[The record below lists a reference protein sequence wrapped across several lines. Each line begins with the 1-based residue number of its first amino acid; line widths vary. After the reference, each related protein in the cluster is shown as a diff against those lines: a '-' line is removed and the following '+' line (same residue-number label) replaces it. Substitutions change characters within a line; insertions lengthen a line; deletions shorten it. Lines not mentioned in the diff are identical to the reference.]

1 MNSAPTFVVDVDDQK
16 ASATEVSITQN
27 ELLPLIEPPEISRDA
42 WKVIIFLTIGAA
54 LFLTSVGAYVLSAV
68 HRFQDC
74 L

>member
-1 MNSAPTFVVDVDDQK
+1 MNSAPTFVVDVDEQK
-16 ASATEVSITQN
+16 ASATDISITQN

-42 WKVIIFLTIGAA
+42 WKVIVFLTIGAA
-54 LFLTSVGAYVLSAV
+54 LFLASVGAYVLSAL